1 MNAIPQAVL
10 QEGEGSHEED
20 PEEEGQ
26 EVSPYFKDLL
36 ERVAATFAF
45 TFLSVFS
52 FSDLSTGDDAAI
64 AGAAAV
70 ASLVKGWLGK
80 YLGSEDHAGLTK

>member
-1 MNAIPQAVL
+1 M
-10 QEGEGSHEED
+10 
-20 PEEEGQ
+20 
-26 EVSPYFKDLL
+26 SPYFKDLV
-36 ERVAATFAF
+36 ERVVATFAF

-52 FSDLSTGDDAAI
+52 FTDLSTGDDALI

-80 YLGSEDHAGLTK
+80 YLGDEDHAGLSK